1 MIPVA
6 VLFFVSLAGSM
17 PAASSQAQGS
27 AVTTRS
33 DEVASM
39 SGTVH
44 DLSGGVVAGATI
56 VVRNG
61 SKDSQTASGP
71 DGRFTVNAPAST
83 EVVVVV
89 RAPGFAELRQTV
101 PAGAPRNNVN
111 LVLAPA
117 SVQEA
122 VTVTAT
128 RSERRNG
135 DVPASINVVDR
146 EDIHSEVFPGNG
158 SSES

>member
-6 VLFFVSLAGSM
+6 VLLFVSVAGSA
-17 PAASSQAQGS
+17 PATPTQAQGS
-27 AVTTRS
+27 AQAIRS
-33 DEVASM
+33 DEASPM

-61 SKDSQTASGP
+61 SKDAQAASGP

-101 PAGAPRNNVN
+101 PAGAPRTNVD
-111 LVLAPA
+111 LV
-117 SVQEA
+117 
-122 VTVTAT
+122 
-128 RSERRNG
+128 
-135 DVPASINVVDR
+135 
-146 EDIHSEVFPGNG
+146 
-158 SSES
+158 